1 MPKYQE
7 VKLISSLNKKK
18 ITKYIEYKYT
28 VSSKSIWTLK
38 RYLKISECY
47 CFKKNISN
55 EVASSDA
62 RAFLRTLRHVFPVT
76 FNNLH
81 VGVTTGVV

>member
-1 MPKYQE
+1 M
-7 VKLISSLNKKK
+7 KLISSLNKKK

-38 RYLKISECY
+38 KKYLNVIALN
-47 CFKKNISN
+47 KNISN